1 MTEQESPA
9 VEQAKEKTMKWYAIH
24 TYSGHENKVK
34 GNLERAIATSGMEER
49 FGRILVPTQ
58 VVTEMKN
65 GKKTQSTRKF
75 FPTYIIVE
83 MDLDEDTWHVVRNCP
98 GVSRFVGS
106 NASKPDPLRPAEVD
120 RILGQIEGAKDKA
133 IPEVPF
139 HEGEH
144 VKVVD
149 GPFSDF
155 TGVVDEV
162 NAERGKLKVMVSI
175 FGRATPVELD
185 FLQVQA
191 V

>member
-1 MTEQESPA
+1 
-9 VEQAKEKTMKWYAIH
+9 
-24 TYSGHENKVK
+24 
-34 GNLERAIATSGMEER
+34 MEDR

-58 VVTEMKN
+58 TVTEMKN

-75 FPTYIIVE
+75 FPSYIIIE
-83 MDLDEDTWHVVRNCP
+83 MEMSDETWHIVRDCP
-98 GVSRFVGS
+98 GVSRFVGTS
-106 NASKPDPLRPAEVD
+106 ASRPDPLRQAEVERLLD
-120 RILGQIEGAKDKA
+120 QIEGTKGKA
-133 IPEVPF
+133 VPEVPF

-155 TGVVDEV
+155 TGVVEEV
-162 NAERGKLKVMVSI
+162 NPERGKLKVMVSI

>member
-1 MTEQESPA
+1 
-9 VEQAKEKTMKWYAIH
+9 
-24 TYSGHENKVK
+24 
-34 GNLERAIATSGMEER
+34 
-49 FGRILVPTQ
+49 
-58 VVTEMKN
+58 
-65 GKKTQSTRKF
+65 
-75 FPTYIIVE
+75 
-83 MDLDEDTWHVVRNCP
+83 MDLNEETWHIVRDCP
-98 GVSRFVGS
+98 GVSRFVGT
-106 NASKPDPLRPAEVD
+106 NASKPDPLRGGEVQ
-120 RILGQIEGAKDKA
+120 RLLGQIEGAKDKA

-139 HEGEH
+139 HAGEH

-162 NAERGKLKVMVSI
+162 NPERGKLKVMVSI

>member
-1 MTEQESPA
+1 
-9 VEQAKEKTMKWYAIH
+9 MKWYAIH

-34 GNLERAIATSGMEER
+34 SNLEKAINTSGLGER
-49 FGRILVPTQ
+49 FGRVLVPTQ
-58 VVTEMKN
+58 LVTEMKN
-65 GKKTQSTRKF
+65 GKKTQSTRKY
-75 FPTYIIVE
+75 FPSYIIIE

-106 NASKPDPLRPAEVD
+106 TAAKPDALRDAEVN
-120 RILGQIEGAKDKA
+120 RILGQIEGTKDKA

-144 VKVVD
+144 VKVID

-162 NAERGKLKVMVSI
+162 NPERGKLKVMVSI

-185 FLQVQA
+185 FLQVQS

>member
-1 MTEQESPA
+1 MGP
-9 VEQAKEKTMKWYAIH
+9 EKTMSMKWSAIH

-34 GNLERAIATSGMEER
+34 SNLERSVGTSGMEDK

-58 VVTEMKN
+58 TVTEMKN

-75 FPTYIIVE
+75 FPSYIIIE
-83 MDLDEDTWHVVRNCP
+83 MDLDDETWHVVRECP

-106 NASKPDPLRPAEVD
+106 DASKPDPLRGKEVD
-120 RILGQIEGAKDKA
+120 RLLEQIEGTKGKA

-162 NAERGKLKVMVSI
+162 NPERGKLKVMVSI

-185 FLQVQA
+185 FLQVQS

>member
-1 MTEQESPA
+1 
-9 VEQAKEKTMKWYAIH
+9 MKWYAIH

-34 GNLERAIATSGMEER
+34 SNLERAIAGSGR
-49 FGRILVPTQ
+49 VDSFGRILVPTQ

-75 FPTYIIVE
+75 FPSYLIIE
-83 MDLDEDTWHVVRNCP
+83 MDLNEETWHIVRDCP
-98 GVSRFVGS
+98 GVSRFVGT
-106 NASKPDPLRPAEVD
+106 NASKPDPLRGGEVQ
-120 RILGQIEGAKDKA
+120 RLLGQIEGAKDKA

-139 HEGEH
+139 HAGEH

-162 NAERGKLKVMVSI
+162 NPERGKLKVMVSI
-175 FGRATPVELD
+175 FGRATSVELD

>member
-1 MTEQESPA
+1 MS
-9 VEQAKEKTMKWYAIH
+9 MKWYAIH

-34 GNLERAIATSGMEER
+34 SNLERAIATSGKDEH

-58 VVTEMKN
+58 VVTEMRN

-75 FPTYIIVE
+75 FPSYIIIE
-83 MDLDEDTWHVVRNCP
+83 MDLDEDTWHVVRDCP

-106 NASKPDPLRPAEVD
+106 NSSKPDPLREEEVN
-120 RILGQIEGAKDKA
+120 RLLGQIEGTKDKSV
-133 IPEVPF
+133 PEIPF

-155 TGVVDEV
+155 TGVVEEV
-162 NAERGKLKVMVSI
+162 NPERGKLKVMVTI

-185 FLQVQA
+185 FLQVQS

>member
-1 MTEQESPA
+1 
-9 VEQAKEKTMKWYAIH
+9 MKWYAVH

-34 GNLERAIATSGMEER
+34 GNLERAIAASGMAER

-75 FPTYIIVE
+75 FPTYILLE

-106 NASKPDPLRPAEVD
+106 NASKPDPLRPGEVD

-139 HEGEH
+139 HTGEH

-155 TGVVDEV
+155 TGIVDEV
-162 NAERGKLKVMVSI
+162 NPERGKLKVMVSI

>member
-1 MTEQESPA
+1 MR
-9 VEQAKEKTMKWYAIH
+9 WYAIH

-75 FPTYIIVE
+75 FPSYIIIE
-83 MDLDEDTWHVVRNCP
+83 MEMNDETWHIVRDCP
-98 GVSRFVGS
+98 GVSRFVGTS
-106 NASKPDPLRPAEVD
+106 ASKPDPLRQAEVERLLD
-120 RILGQIEGAKDKA
+120 QIEGTKGKA
-133 IPEVPF
+133 VPEVPF
-139 HEGEH
+139 HAGEH

-155 TGVVDEV
+155 TGVVEDI

-175 FGRATPVELD
+175 FGRPTPVELD
-185 FLQVQA
+185 FLQVKSI
-191 V
+191 

>member
-1 MTEQESPA
+1 
-9 VEQAKEKTMKWYAIH
+9 MKWYAIH

-34 GNLERAIATSGMEER
+34 GNLERAIATSGLEDH

-58 VVTEMKN
+58 VVTEMRN

-75 FPTYIIVE
+75 FPTYIIIE

-98 GVSRFVGS
+98 GVSRFVGTKS
-106 NASKPDPLRPAEVD
+106 SKPDPLRGAEVD

>member
-1 MTEQESPA
+1 MA
-9 VEQAKEKTMKWYAIH
+9 MKWYAIH

-34 GNLERAIATSGMEER
+34 SNLERAIAGSGR
-49 FGRILVPTQ
+49 DDLFGRILVPTQ
-58 VVTEMKN
+58 IVTEMKN
-65 GKKTQSTRKF
+65 GKRTQSTRKF
-75 FPTYIIVE
+75 FPSYIILE
-83 MDLDEDTWHVVRNCP
+83 MNLDEDTWHLVRDCP

-106 NASKPDPLRPAEVD
+106 SASKPDPLREDEVK
-120 RILGQIEGAKDKA
+120 RLLGQIEGTKDRT
-133 IPEVPF
+133 IPEIPF

-155 TGVVDEV
+155 TGVVEEV
-162 NAERGKLKVMVSI
+162 NPERGKLKVMVTI

-185 FLQVQA
+185 FLQVQS

>member
-1 MTEQESPA
+1 MS
-9 VEQAKEKTMKWYAIH
+9 KRWYAIH

-34 GNLERAIATSGMEER
+34 SNLERAIATSGMDEQ
-49 FGRILVPTQ
+49 FGEILVPTQ

-75 FPTYIIVE
+75 FPSYIIIE
-83 MDLDEDTWHVVRNCP
+83 MDLDDETWHIVRDCP
-98 GVSRFVGS
+98 GVSRFVGTTQ
-106 NASKPDPLRPAEVD
+106 SKPDPLREAEVK
-120 RILGQIEGAKDKA
+120 RLLGQIEGTKDKA
-133 IPEVPF
+133 VPEIPF

-155 TGVVDEV
+155 TGVVEEV
-162 NAERGKLKVMVSI
+162 NPERGKLKVMVTI

>member
-1 MTEQESPA
+1 
-9 VEQAKEKTMKWYAIH
+9 MKWYAIH

-34 GNLERAIATSGMEER
+34 SNLERAIVTSGMEDL

-65 GKKTQSTRKF
+65 GKKTQSTRKY
-75 FPTYIIVE
+75 FPSYIIIE
-83 MDLDEDTWHVVRNCP
+83 MDLNDESWHVVRDCP
-98 GVSRFVGS
+98 GVSRFVGTRS
-106 NASKPDPLRPAEVD
+106 SKPDPLREREVR
-120 RILGQIEGAKDKA
+120 RILEAVETGKDKA
-133 IPEVPF
+133 VPEVPF

-162 NAERGKLKVMVSI
+162 NPERGKLKVMVSI

-185 FLQVQA
+185 FLQVQP

>member
-1 MTEQESPA
+1 M
-9 VEQAKEKTMKWYAIH
+9 
-24 TYSGHENKVK
+24 N
-34 GNLERAIATSGMEER
+34 
-49 FGRILVPTQ
+49 
-58 VVTEMKN
+58 
-65 GKKTQSTRKF
+65 
-75 FPTYIIVE
+75 
-83 MDLDEDTWHVVRNCP
+83 
-98 GVSRFVGS
+98 
-106 NASKPDPLRPAEVD
+106 
-120 RILGQIEGAKDKA
+120 RILGQIEGTNDKS

-162 NAERGKLKVMVSI
+162 NPERGKLKVMVSI

-185 FLQVQA
+185 FLQVQS

>member
-1 MTEQESPA
+1 MEDRRSSP
-9 VEQAKEKTMKWYAIH
+9 TFGDGFMKKWFAIH

-34 GNLERAIATSGMEER
+34 SNLERAVTASGLTDR

-75 FPTYIIVE
+75 FPSYILIE
-83 MDLDEDTWHVVRNCP
+83 MELDDDTWHIVRDCP
-98 GVSRFVGS
+98 GVTRFVGTS
-106 NASKPDPLRPAEVD
+106 ASKPEALRSDEVD
-120 RILGQIEGAKDKA
+120 RILGQIEGGKSKP

-139 HEGEH
+139 TIGEH

-149 GPFSDF
+149 GPFSEF
-155 TGVVDEV
+155 TGIVDEV
-162 NAERGKLKVMVSI
+162 NPERGKLKVMVSI

>member
-1 MTEQESPA
+1 MS
-9 VEQAKEKTMKWYAIH
+9 TMKWFAIH

-34 GNLERAIATSGMEER
+34 SNLERAVAGSGLGDR

-58 VVTEMKN
+58 VVTEMKQ

-75 FPTYIIVE
+75 FPSYILIE
-83 MDLDEDTWHVVRNCP
+83 MDLDDETWHIVRDCP
-98 GVSRFVGS
+98 GVTRFVGT
-106 NASKPDPLRPAEVD
+106 NASKPEALRQAEVD
-120 RILGQIEGAKDKA
+120 RILGQIEGGKSKP

-139 HEGEH
+139 TIGEH

-149 GPFSDF
+149 GPFSEF

-162 NAERGKLKVMVSI
+162 NPERGKLKVMVSI

>member
-1 MTEQESPA
+1 MA
-9 VEQAKEKTMKWYAIH
+9 MKWYAIH

-34 GNLERAIATSGMEER
+34 SNLERAIASSGYDER
-49 FGRILVPTQ
+49 FGRVLVPTQ

-65 GKKTQSTRKF
+65 GKKTQTTRKF
-75 FPTYIIVE
+75 FPSYIIIE
-83 MDLDEDTWHVVRNCP
+83 MDLDDDTWHVVRDCP
-98 GVSRFVGS
+98 GVSRFVG
-106 NASKPDPLRPAEVD
+106 ADVSKPDPLREEEV
-120 RILGQIEGAKDKA
+120 RRLLGQIEGTKDRA
-133 IPEVPF
+133 IPEIPF

-155 TGVVDEV
+155 TGQVEEI
-162 NAERGKLKVMVSI
+162 NLERGKVKVMVSI

-185 FLQVQA
+185 FLQIQA

>member
-1 MTEQESPA
+1 
-9 VEQAKEKTMKWYAIH
+9 MKWYAIH

-34 GNLERAIATSGMEER
+34 SNLEKAISTSGLLER
-49 FGRILVPTQ
+49 FGRVLVPTQ
-58 VVTEMKN
+58 IVTEMKN
-65 GKKTQSTRKF
+65 GKKTQSTRKY
-75 FPTYIIVE
+75 FPSYIIIE
-83 MDLDEDTWHVVRNCP
+83 MELDEDTWHVVRNCP
-98 GVSRFVGS
+98 GVSRFVGAT
-106 NASKPDPLRPAEVD
+106 ASKPDALRDAEVN
-120 RILGQIEGAKDKA
+120 RILGQIEGTKDKA

-144 VKVVD
+144 VKVID

-162 NAERGKLKVMVSI
+162 NPERGKLKVMVSI

-185 FLQVQA
+185 FLQVQS

>member
-1 MTEQESPA
+1 MS
-9 VEQAKEKTMKWYAIH
+9 MKWYAIH

-34 GNLERAIATSGMEER
+34 SNLERAVGTSGMDDK

-75 FPTYIIVE
+75 FPSYIIIE
-83 MDLDEDTWHVVRNCP
+83 MALDEETWHVVRNCP

-106 NASKPDPLRPAEVD
+106 NASKPDPLREAEVN

-133 IPEVPF
+133 VPEVPF

>member
-1 MTEQESPA
+1 MS
-9 VEQAKEKTMKWYAIH
+9 MKWYAIH

-34 GNLERAIATSGMEER
+34 SNLERAIAGSGR
-49 FGRILVPTQ
+49 DDFFGRILVPTQ

-75 FPTYIIVE
+75 VPSYSILE
-83 MDLDEDTWHVVRNCP
+83 MDLDEDTCHIVRDCP

-106 NASKPDPLRPAEVD
+106 DASKPDALREDEVK
-120 RILGQIEGAKDKA
+120 RLLGQIEGTKDRA
-133 IPEVPF
+133 IPEIPF

-155 TGVVDEV
+155 TGVVEEV
-162 NAERGKLKVMVSI
+162 NPERGKLKVMVTI

-185 FLQVQA
+185 FLQVQS

>member
-1 MTEQESPA
+1 
-9 VEQAKEKTMKWYAIH
+9 MKWYAIH

-34 GNLERAIATSGMEER
+34 SNLERAIAASGYEES
-49 FGRILVPTQ
+49 FGQVLVPTQ
-58 VVTEMKN
+58 LVTEMKN
-65 GKKTQSTRKF
+65 GKKTQSARKF
-75 FPTYIIVE
+75 FPSYIIIE
-83 MDLDEDTWHVVRNCP
+83 MDLNEETWHIVRNCP

-106 NASKPDPLRPAEVD
+106 ASKPDPLRETEVS
-120 RILGQIEGAKDKA
+120 RILGQIEGAKDKTV
-133 IPEVPF
+133 PEVPF

-162 NAERGKLKVMVSI
+162 NPERGKLKVMVSI

>member
-1 MTEQESPA
+1 
-9 VEQAKEKTMKWYAIH
+9 MKWYAIH

-34 GNLERAIATSGMEER
+34 SNLEKAINTSGLTER
-49 FGRILVPTQ
+49 FGRVLVPTQ
-58 VVTEMKN
+58 LVTEMKN
-65 GKKTQSTRKF
+65 GKKTQSTRKY
-75 FPTYIIVE
+75 FPSYIIIE
-83 MDLDEDTWHVVRNCP
+83 MELDEDTWHVVRNCP
-98 GVSRFVGS
+98 GVSRFVGAT
-106 NASKPDPLRPAEVD
+106 ASKPDALREAEVN
-120 RILGQIEGAKDKA
+120 RILGQIEGTKDKA

-144 VKVVD
+144 VKVID

-162 NAERGKLKVMVSI
+162 NPERGKLKVMVSI

-185 FLQVQA
+185 FLQVQS